1 MYIITTHCFVV
12 TSWTKIPY
20 TSDLLS
26 DDSLKHG
33 VAVTELKVGHSH
45 WYSEGGVEVFVEYYC
60 SFVWVM
66 YCHIVVIDE
75 VWFELRF

>member
-1 MYIITTHCFVV
+1 MI
-12 TSWTKIPY
+12 
-20 TSDLLS
+20 
-26 DDSLKHG
+26 G
-33 VAVTELKVGHSH
+33 VAGAGSNWVDGKIIVTG
-45 WYSEGGVEVFVEYYC
+45 SEGGVEVFVEYRY